1 MEKVIT
7 HTKVIFK
14 ASVRTSPRINVHH
27 MLRSRSWKEFR
38 VLSEGEKTKIIRCQ
52 MHKCV
57 TGEQLLPQTETATAC
72 SFPAGLPSPTFLLP
86 VRPCHAGQG
95 ALVLAVAEGVSH
107 VLRVDLFLWSCSAA
121 RDGGD
126 SALRWDS
133 WHFLGVWVSVHLVLL
148 VWIYCFY
155 FWKI

>member
-57 TGEQLLPQTETATAC
+57 TGEQLLPQ
-72 SFPAGLPSPTFLLP
+72 PAPFLQDFLLP
-86 VRPCHAGQG
+86 RFSSQSA
-95 ALVLAVAEGVSH
+95 H
-107 VLRVDLFLWSCSAA
+107 VMQDKGRWCWLWLRVSATCSGFYPCGAA
-121 RDGGD
+121 VLPVMEGIQPSGGR
-126 SALRWDS
+126 AGTS
-133 WHFLGVWVSVHLVLL
+133 WGCGFQFIWFCWFGFTAFIFGKYKTFCLL
-148 VWIYCFY
+148 
-155 FWKI
+155 